1 MQVEN
6 IVNWFEPDL
15 TYVSFRKIKI
25 TTKLSPSIMKN
36 QLESSLS
43 GLMGVEYTLLVQ
55 IYPSLPFE
63 AKHSLIQKGG
73 KKKLLTLH
81 KPSYP
86 VWL

>member
-1 MQVEN
+1 
-6 IVNWFEPDL
+6 
-15 TYVSFRKIKI
+15 
-25 TTKLSPSIMKN
+25 MKN

-86 VWL
+86 V